1 MTLYKTKH
9 EGTAILCGSAPCVF
23 EDLQNALALRP
34 GATVLGVNYTPAM
47 FDDIKIEHIWTQHN
61 ELALDMRA
69 KMPGV
74 WIHARSNVM
83 GHGVDYHWPSLD
95 WVNGSSGVA
104 GAIWAKLGMGFDEV
118 IMAGIPLSR
127 EETRYSEK
135 YPSEY
140 KKKVG
145 FATSAQIEHWLS
157 HLETHQANNLMRGV
171 YSMSGATKDILGYP
185 SA

>member
-34 GATVLGVNYTPAM
+34 NATILGVNYAPKM

-61 ELALDMRA
+61 ELALDMKS
-69 KMPGV
+69 KMPNV
-74 WIHARSNVM
+74 FIHARSNVM
-83 GHGVDYHWPSLD
+83 GHGVDYHWSSLN

-104 GAIWAKLGMGFDEV
+104 GAIWARIGMGFDEV
-118 IMAGIPLSR
+118 IMAGIPLNKK
-127 EETRYSEK
+127 ETRYSEK
-135 YPSEY
+135 YPSTY
-140 KKKVG
+140 KKKGG
-145 FATSAQIEHWLS
+145 FATGAQIEHWLR
-157 HLETHQANNLMRGV
+157 HVETHKANNLLSRV
-171 YSMSGATKDILGYP
+171 YSMSGETRNVLGYP